1 MKRNIC
7 YTYYIDSLI
16 SSIFK
21 ENLDH
26 QKNKKRLYS
35 ILIKELNKHEIN
47 SILALVSENIEI
59 NVVGYQIY
67 NGKIEASN
75 FLTEFY
81 QGFPDLSVSPITIL
95 HDEFSSNTLII
106 SEINVSGHQMGSWN
120 CNPSSGK
127 KFSTKGA
134 ISIKLDGFEKIKEIV
149 IYLNF
154 KSIFKQLNILKL

>member
-1 MKRNIC
+1 
-7 YTYYIDSLI
+7 LI

-26 QKNKKRLYS
+26 QKNKKHLYS

-47 SILALVSENIEI
+47 SILALISENIEI

-67 NGKIEASN
+67 NGKIGASQ
-75 FLTEFY
+75 FLMEFY

-95 HDEFSSNTLII
+95 HDNFSSNNLIV
-106 SEINVSGHQMGSWN
+106 SEVDVCGHQMGSWN
-120 CNPSSGK
+120 GNPSSGK
-127 KFSTKGA
+127 MFSTKGA
-134 ISIKLDGFEKIKEIV
+134 ISIKLDVFEKIKKIV

-154 KSIFKQLNILKL
+154 KSIFRQLDILKI